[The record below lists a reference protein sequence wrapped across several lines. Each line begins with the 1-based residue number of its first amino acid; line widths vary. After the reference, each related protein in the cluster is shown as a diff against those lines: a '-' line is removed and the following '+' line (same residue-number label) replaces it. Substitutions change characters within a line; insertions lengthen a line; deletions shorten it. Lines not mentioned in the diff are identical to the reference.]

1 MDFLYRWRRPLV
13 AVLAVMVLAALLSY
27 TARLKGS
34 VVTLGGLLQTV
45 TTPVASVLSGVGGTV
60 STATGGLGR
69 LFQLEKQNATLKR
82 QVQLFN
88 SMSLELKEVEADNR
102 ELRGLLYLRQSL
114 GQSWKEVAASV
125 VARNPDTW
133 FSTVTLNQGTRAGIR
148 DGMPVIVPQGVVGR
162 IVSATPDS
170 ANVMLLTD
178 PQSGAGAM
186 DVRSQA
192 AGVLL
197 GQTNG
202 SGQLQFQLFGHR
214 PDIAV
219 GDAVVT
225 SGLSEYYPKGLLL
238 GRIVSIAPSQFGL
251 TEVAAVEPTVDFNA
265 LGTVLVVVQ
274 HPRGA
279 SAPPITLGNS

>member
-1 MDFLYRWRRPLV
+1 
-13 AVLAVMVLAALLSY
+13 
-27 TARLKGS
+27 
-34 VVTLGGLLQTV
+34 
-45 TTPVASVLSGVGGTV
+45 
-60 STATGGLGR
+60 
-69 LFQLEKQNATLKR
+69 
-82 QVQLFN
+82 
-88 SMSLELKEVEADNR
+88 
-102 ELRGLLYLRQSL
+102 
-114 GQSWKEVAASV
+114 VAASV

-225 SGLSEYYPKGLLL
+225 SGLSQYYPKGLLL